1 MIKGVEKSAPI
12 FKGGDSMYFTING
25 IEWNV
30 VFVHPMSKEL
40 LRSDKSRTVGVT
52 DWGKRTVFLSDM
64 LYGAFLRKVIAHE
77 LVHCFMMSYSIH
89 IPIEEEEFIADWV
102 ATYGTDLIYLL
113 DDLMQTL
120 KKAYIA

>member
-1 MIKGVEKSAPI
+1 MEKSAP
-12 FKGGDSMYFTING
+12 FKQGGGNMYFTING
-25 IEWNV
+25 IEWNIR
-30 VFVHPMSKEL
+30 FVHPMSKEL

-52 DWGKRTVFLSDM
+52 DFPKRTVFLSDM
-64 LYGAFLRKVIAHE
+64 LCGAFLRKVIAHE